1 MKELLMQRPSQVIS
15 NTIQGTEYNLYLHGE
30 IGHPD
35 DFMEHFAVY
44 KTANEND
51 CIRLWVNSLGGS
63 ISTGVEYIQHMRECH
78 APIVAVIGVD
88 CASMASALT
97 LEADEIEVCEMSTM
111 LVHAF
116 SYGVAGVESHVYNHA
131 AFNKKL
137 NERFI
142 RNTYSQFL
150 SPDQLTDVLK
160 GVDVL
165 LSSEEILACWEN
177 LQQSRQEDQEDFSG
191 IQQGK
196 SIDEIVA
203 KAVEEGS
210 QKVIDRLLKKFDLV
224 PKAPKPARKKVEP
237 RGRSTTPLI
246 SAEDAFASEEKI
258 LKFT

>member
-1 MKELLMQRPSQVIS
+1 MKELLMQKPSQVIS

-142 RNTYSQFL
+142 RNTYGKFL
-150 SPDQLTDVLK
+150 SHEQLSDVLK

-165 LSSEEILACWEN
+165 LTSEEILECWEN
-177 LQQSRQEDQEDFSG
+177 LKVARMEENQDSSEF
-191 IQQGK
+191 QQGK
-196 SIDEIVA
+196 SIDHLIASAAEDAAEKTMKKILA
-203 KAVEEGS
+203 
-210 QKVIDRLLKKFDLV
+210 KFDLTEKV
-224 PKAPKPARKKVEP
+224 RPVKAARKKIETKQTSIEKVE
-237 RGRSTTPLI
+237 TVN
-246 SAEDAFASEEKI
+246 
-258 LKFT
+258 